1 MKKFVLFS
9 FALVAVG
16 ALSAQE
22 IKVTYN
28 ANLGLGD
35 LGAGAATEV
44 YMHSGAGVLGPWES
58 NIGNWGMD
66 DGVGEMT
73 ETADDIWEIQ
83 FDPVTYYGAADAPYA
98 GPADVPH
105 IGMVF
110 RNGDGSLAGRGY
122 DNDSSGEGDDI
133 FSVYNEGTSSY
144 DVDCDC
150 VTIEKVVPQNI
161 NNTTSTV
168 GSLNVAPMPFGNTA
182 NFNFTLET
190 ANNVVISVYNM
201 MGAEVAQVFNGNLA
215 AGVHTV
221 AFDASDL
228 ISGNYIFR
236 MQVGSEVAGGSIVK
250 F

>member
-73 ETADDIWEIQ
+73 ESADDIWEL
-83 FDPVTYYGAADAPYA
+83 TYDASTYWADAGYGGTVP
-98 GPADVPH
+98 PPH

-110 RNGDGSLAGRGY
+110 RNEDGTL
-122 DNDSSGEGDDI
+122 EGKNYGLSDI
-133 FSVYNEGTSSY
+133 FAVWNDGTMSY
-144 DVDCDC
+144 DLDCDC
-150 VTIEKVVPQNI
+150 VTIEEVVPQNI